1 MNQNYP
7 HKTAYKSEID
17 GLRAF
22 AVLSVVAFHAFPYFV
37 VGGFVGVDIFFVISG
52 FLITTHIFENLDKES
67 FSFGDFY
74 GRRIRRIFP
83 SLIIVM
89 IFSLVFGWFV
99 LLADEFNQLGKHL
112 AAGAGFISNFIFAA
126 EVGYFDAEAEFKP
139 MLHLWSLAVEEQFY
153 IFWPLILWL
162 AWKANLN
169 LLLVCLLIML
179 ASFLVNIIW
188 VEKYPA
194 QIFFLPFG
202 RFWELLVGSVLA
214 WILLY
219 RPYLSGFD
227 RNLSVRS
234 KFNNILLALIQN
246 GFITFLGIVLLIA
259 SIFFINKND
268 LFPSYTAVVPV
279 IGAVLIIVGG
289 NASALA
295 RLILSNK
302 LAVWF
307 GLISYPLYLWHWPIL
322 SYLHIIEDGTP
333 QRDVRI
339 LAVLVSI
346 FLAWL
351 TFVFIEKPIR
361 FGKTKKKFR
370 NIALMV
376 IVSIIGFI
384 GLLINYY
391 DFSKIKSVDDV
402 NLRKGLEHRVGSSS
416 RWFKGYDGWF
426 FLGNASN
433 QTVAKHKLAIRPT
446 IDDVTKFKDTL
457 SELSMVGIDSNSQ
470 IALFIGP
477 SKSSIYSEKL
487 PFKTPLSKERYID
500 SYLSKLNDITN
511 LTVYDPTDDLINI
524 KKSEGYLY
532 YKTDTHWNE
541 KGSFIALNNLLSKL
555 GYIGPKVEFS
565 TRDTIAGDLIK
576 ISKIKD
582 YKLEN
587 GDSWMANIDH
597 SFNLARDVNQDAA
610 INEAFGNQEIVY
622 NSNPIIDK
630 RIWVVGDSFTDALKP
645 YLNATFREVHYVGH
659 WRDKLNILSSDLRK
673 SQTKPDIILIIRAE
687 RTF

>member
-7 HKTAYKSEID
+7 YKTPYRSEVD

-37 VGGFVGVDIFFVISG
+37 VGGFIGVDVFFVISG
-52 FLITTHIFENLDKES
+52 FLITTHIFENLDKDN

-83 SLIIVM
+83 SLITIM
-89 IFSLVFGWFV
+89 IFSLLFGWFV

-112 AAGAGFISNFIFAA
+112 AAGAGFITNFIFAS

-153 IFWPLILWL
+153 ILWPLILWL
-162 AWKANLN
+162 AWKNKLN
-169 LLLVCLLIML
+169 LLIVCLLLMIS
-179 ASFLVNIIW
+179 SFLVNIIW
-188 VEKYPA
+188 VEKYPT

-219 RPYLSGFD
+219 KPYPFD
-227 RNLSVRS
+227 FERNLP
-234 KFNNILLALIQN
+234 KQLKLKNILSALIQK
-246 GFITFLGIVLLIA
+246 GVITLIGIVLLIV
-259 SIFFINKND
+259 SIFYINKND
-268 LFPSYTAVVPV
+268 LFPSYIAVLPV
-279 IGAVLIIVGG
+279 VGAVLIIIGG
-289 NASALA
+289 NSSTIA
-295 RLILSNK
+295 RLVLSNK

-333 QRDVRI
+333 QRDIRI
-339 LAVLVSI
+339 VAVFVSI

-351 TFVFIEKPIR
+351 TYVFIEKPIR

-370 NIALMV
+370 NIALIL
-376 IVSIIGFI
+376 IVSIIGFF

-391 DFSKIKSVDDV
+391 DFSKIKTVDDI
-402 NLRKGLEHRVGSSS
+402 NLRKGLEHRIGSSS
-416 RWFKGYDGWF
+416 RWFKGNDDWL

-446 IDDVTKFKDTL
+446 SDDVTKLKDTL
-457 SELSMVGIDSNSQ
+457 SELSMTGKDSNLQ
-470 IALFIGP
+470 IALLIGP
-477 SKSSIYSEKL
+477 SKSSVYSEKL
-487 PFKTPLSKERYID
+487 PFKTPLLKERYID
-500 SYLSKLNDITN
+500 SYLSELNGITN
-511 LTVYDPTDDLINI
+511 LTVYDPTDDLMNV
-524 KKSEGYLY
+524 KNSEGYLY

-541 KGSFIALNNLLSKL
+541 KGSFISFNNLLSKL
-555 GYIGPKVEFS
+555 GYMGPKVEFS
-565 TRDTIAGDLIK
+565 KRDTIAGDLIR

-582 YKLEN
+582 YKLKN
-587 GDSWMANIDH
+587 VDSWLANIDH
-597 SFNLARDVNQDAA
+597 PYHLTRTVNQEVA
-610 INEAFGNQEIVY
+610 INEAFGNQEIVF
-622 NSNPIIDK
+622 NSNPVIEK
-630 RIWVVGDSFTDALKP
+630 QIWVVGDSFTYALKP

-659 WRDKLNILSSDLRK
+659 LRDKLNILSSDLRK
-673 SQTKPDIILIIRAE
+673 SQTKPDIILIIKAE

>member
-1 MNQNYP
+1 
-7 HKTAYKSEID
+7 

-37 VGGFVGVDIFFVISG
+37 VGGFVGVDVFFVISG
-52 FLITTHIFENLDKES
+52 FLITSHIFENLDKGS

-83 SLIIVM
+83 SLIIIM

-112 AAGAGFISNFIFAA
+112 AAGAGFISNFIFAS

-162 AWKANLN
+162 AWKIKLN
-169 LLLVCLLIML
+169 LLLLCFLLMIL
-179 ASFLVNIIW
+179 SFSININL
-188 VEKYPA
+188 VEKYPS
-194 QIFFLPFG
+194 QIFFLPYG

-219 RPYLSGFD
+219 GPHHFD
-227 RNLSVRS
+227 LESNPPDRS
-234 KFNNILLALIQN
+234 KLANVLLAFIQN
-246 GFITFLGIVLLIA
+246 GFITFIGIVLLIA
-259 SIFFINKND
+259 SIFFINKSD
-268 LFPSYTAVVPV
+268 PFPSYAAVVPV
-279 IGAVLIIVGG
+279 IGAVLIIIGG
-289 NASALA
+289 NSSALA

-333 QRDVRI
+333 PRDVRI
-339 LAVLVSI
+339 MAVFVSI

-351 TFVFIEKPIR
+351 TYVFIEKPIR
-361 FGKTKKKFR
+361 FGKTKKKLR

-376 IVSIIGFI
+376 VVLIIGLI
-384 GLLINYY
+384 GLIINYY

-402 NLRKGLEHRVGSSS
+402 NYRKGLEHRVGSSS

-446 IDDVTKFKDTL
+446 IDDITKFKDTL
-457 SELSMVGIDSNSQ
+457 SELSMTGIDSNTQ
-470 IALFIGP
+470 IALLIGP
-477 SKSSIYSEKL
+477 GKSSIYSEKL
-487 PFKTPLSKERYID
+487 PFKTPFSKERYID
-500 SYLSKLNDITN
+500 SYLSELNDITN
-511 LTVYDPTDDLINI
+511 FTVYDPTDDLINV
-524 KKSEGYLY
+524 KKFEGNLY

-541 KGSFIALNNLLSKL
+541 KGSFISLNNLLYKL

-565 TRDTIAGDLIK
+565 KRDTIAGDLIK

-587 GDSWMANIDH
+587 GDSWLATIDH
-597 SFNLARDVNQDAA
+597 SYYLTTDVNQDVA
-610 INEAFGNQEIVY
+610 INAAFGNQEVVT

-630 RIWVVGDSFTDALKP
+630 QIWIIGDSFTDALKP

-659 WRDKLNILSSDLRK
+659 WREKLNILSSDLQK
-673 SQTKPDIILIIRAE
+673 SQTKPDIILIIKAE

>member
-7 HKTAYKSEID
+7 YKTAYRSEVD

-37 VGGFVGVDIFFVISG
+37 VGGFVGVDVFFVISG
-52 FLITTHIFENLDKES
+52 FLITSHIFENLDKKS

-83 SLIIVM
+83 SLITIM
-89 IFSLVFGWFV
+89 IFSLIFGWFV
-99 LLADEFNQLGKHL
+99 LLADEFNQLGKHI
-112 AAGAGFISNFIFAA
+112 AAGAGFVSNFIFAA
-126 EVGYFDAEAEFKP
+126 EIGYFDAEAEFKP

-162 AWKANLN
+162 AWKIKLN
-169 LLLVCLLIML
+169 LLLVCLVLMIF
-179 ASFLVNIIW
+179 SFLVNISM

-194 QIFFLPFG
+194 QIFFLPYG
-202 RFWELLVGSVLA
+202 RFWELLTGSVLA

-219 RPYLSGFD
+219 KPYPFNFE
-227 RNLSVRS
+227 RNLSIRS
-234 KFNNILLALIQN
+234 KFSNILLALIHN
-246 GFITFLGIVLLIA
+246 GFITFLGIILLIG

-268 LFPSYTAVVPV
+268 PFPSYAAVAPV
-279 IGAVLIIVGG
+279 IGAVLIIIGG
-289 NASALA
+289 NTSVLA

-333 QRDVRI
+333 QRDLRI
-339 LAVLVSI
+339 FAVLVSI

-361 FGKTKKKFR
+361 FGKTKKSLR
-370 NIALMV
+370 NMALV
-376 IVSIIGFI
+376 VLVFTIGFI

-402 NLRKGLEHRVGSSS
+402 NFRKGLEHRVGSSS

-426 FLGNASN
+426 FLGNSSN
-433 QTVAKHKLAIRPT
+433 QTVAKHKLAIKPS

-457 SELSMVGIDSNSQ
+457 SELSIIGMDSNSK

-487 PFKTPLSKERYID
+487 PFETPFSKERYID
-500 SYLSKLNDITN
+500 FYLSKLNGITN
-511 LTVYDPTDDLINI
+511 LTVYDPTDDLINV

-565 TRDTIAGDLIK
+565 MRDTIAGDLIK

-587 GDSWMANIDH
+587 GDSWLANIDH
-597 SFNLARDVNQDAA
+597 SYFLTKDVNQEAA

-622 NSNPIIDK
+622 NSNPIVDK
-630 RIWVVGDSFTDALKP
+630 QIWVVGDSFTDALKP

-673 SQTKPDIILIIRAE
+673 SQTKPDIILIIKAE

>member
-1 MNQNYP
+1 MNQNNP
-7 HKTAYKSEID
+7 YKSVYRSEID

-37 VGGFVGVDIFFVISG
+37 VGGFVGVDVFFVISG
-52 FLITTHIFENLDKES
+52 FLITTHIFENLDKDS
-67 FSFGDFY
+67 FSFNDFY

-83 SLIIVM
+83 SLITIM

-99 LLADEFNQLGKHL
+99 LLADEFNQLGKHI

-126 EVGYFDAEAEFKP
+126 EAGYFDAEAEFKP

-169 LLLVCLLIML
+169 LLMVCILLMI
-179 ASFLVNIIW
+179 ASFFVNIIW

-219 RPYLSGFD
+219 RPYPFGFEM
-227 RNLSVRS
+227 NLLNRS
-234 KFNNILLALIQN
+234 KFNNISLVLIQN
-246 GFITFLGIVLLIA
+246 GVITFIGIVLLIA

-268 LFPSYTAVVPV
+268 PFPSYAAVAPV
-279 IGAVLIIVGG
+279 TGAVLIIIGG
-289 NASALA
+289 NSSALA

-361 FGKTKKKFR
+361 FGKTKKKLR
-370 NIALMV
+370 NIALV
-376 IVSIIGFI
+376 VVVSIIGFI

-446 IDDVTKFKDTL
+446 IDNVTNLKDTL
-457 SELSMVGIDSNSQ
+457 SELSMLGIDSNSQ

-487 PFKTPLSKERYID
+487 PFKTPFLKERYID
-500 SYLSKLNDITN
+500 SYISKLDGITN
-511 LTVYDPTDDLINI
+511 LTAYDPTDDLINA
-524 KKSEGYLY
+524 KESEGYLY
-532 YKTDTHWNE
+532 YKTDTHWND
-541 KGSFIALNNLLSKL
+541 KGSFIAFNNLLSKL
-555 GYIGPKVEFS
+555 GYTGPKVEFS
-565 TRDTIAGDLIK
+565 VRDTIAGDLIK

-587 GDSWMANIDH
+587 GDSWLADIAHSHQLTRDANQE
-597 SFNLARDVNQDAA
+597 VA

-630 RIWVVGDSFTDALKP
+630 QIWVVGDSFTDALKP
-645 YLNATFREVHYVGH
+645 YLNATFREIHYVGH
-659 WRDKLNILSSDLRK
+659 WRDKLNVLSNDLQK
-673 SQTKPDIILIIRAE
+673 SQKKPDIIIIIRAE

>member
-1 MNQNYP
+1 MNQNNP
-7 HKTAYKSEID
+7 YKSVYRSEID

-37 VGGFVGVDIFFVISG
+37 VGGFVGVDVFFVISG
-52 FLITTHIFENLDKES
+52 FLITTHIFENLDKDS

-83 SLIIVM
+83 SLITIM
-89 IFSLVFGWFV
+89 IFSLVFGWFI
-99 LLADEFNQLGKHL
+99 LLADEFNQLGKHI
-112 AAGAGFISNFIFAA
+112 AAGAGFVSNFIFAA
-126 EVGYFDAEAEFKP
+126 EAGYFDAEAEFKP

-169 LLLVCLLIML
+169 LLLVCIFLMI
-179 ASFLVNIIW
+179 ASFFVNIIW

-219 RPYLSGFD
+219 RPHPFGFEM
-227 RNLSVRS
+227 NLLNRS
-234 KFNNILLALIQN
+234 KFNNISLVLIQN
-246 GFITFLGIVLLIA
+246 GVITFIGIVLLIA

-268 LFPSYTAVVPV
+268 PFPSYAAVAPV
-279 IGAVLIIVGG
+279 TGAVLIIIGG
-289 NASALA
+289 NSSALA

-361 FGKTKKKFR
+361 FGKTKKKLR
-370 NIALMV
+370 NIALV
-376 IVSIIGFI
+376 VVVSIIGFI

-402 NLRKGLEHRVGSSS
+402 NLRKGLEHRIGSSS

-446 IDDVTKFKDTL
+446 IDNVTNLKDTL
-457 SELSMVGIDSNSQ
+457 SELSMLGIDSNSQ

-487 PFKTPLSKERYID
+487 PFKTPFLKERYID
-500 SYLSKLNDITN
+500 SYISKLDGITN
-511 LTVYDPTDDLINI
+511 LTAYDPTDDLINA
-524 KKSEGYLY
+524 KESEGYLY
-532 YKTDTHWNE
+532 YKTDTHWND
-541 KGSFIALNNLLSKL
+541 KGSFIAFNNLLSKL
-555 GYIGPKVEFS
+555 GYTGPKVEFS
-565 TRDTIAGDLIK
+565 VRDTIAGDLIK

-587 GDSWMANIDH
+587 GDSWLADIAH
-597 SFNLARDVNQDAA
+597 SHQLTRDSNQEVA

-630 RIWVVGDSFTDALKP
+630 QIWVVGDSFTDALKP
-645 YLNATFREVHYVGH
+645 YLNATFREIHYVGH
-659 WRDKLNILSSDLRK
+659 WRDKLNVLSNDLQK
-673 SQTKPDIILIIRAE
+673 SQKKPDIIIIIRAE